1 MRILFFQAYAQELAT
16 SEQEIANENNEKQTA
31 YINVWNEM
39 QSMGVTENVYTS
51 LTTDVYLDFGFI
63 LTTK

>member
-1 MRILFFQAYAQELAT
+1 MRILFFQAYAQELST